1 MGTCQM
7 HSSLSTIGLGSVF
20 FSFFFPS
27 FAFATL
33 SAPLLPALP
42 LQLRYDPGCEALW
55 AADVDWFQVWTL
67 VLKLWL
73 SNGSKWHHW
82 CGSQQ
87 PNRTYIYS
95 NTSKHL
101 EVPRLNWNLGLAFGL
116 AGFPSHQQHL
126 RSLLIGVYVKV
137 PNSQSIFGDIF
148 HHRDPYRILKYWMPK
163 VVFPPPPRSS
173 MSPGPDSQSNLQ
185 TLARYG
191 VLIPGV
197 ARILSKPVWG
207 PPGRIMYEVTRF
219 DTPNFLMASGTS
231 TTKSTSE
238 ELSPKPFTE
247 EPKA

>member
-20 FSFFFPS
+20 FLNCFHHLHLQPS
-27 FAFATL
+27 LRLCSQHFLFNFDMTL
-33 SAPLLPALP
+33 LAKL
-42 LQLRYDPGCEALW
+42 CERLMSIGFKFEHSSWSSGYQMDLNDIIGAGP
-55 AADVDWFQVWTL
+55 
-67 VLKLWL
+67 
-73 SNGSKWHHW
+73 N
-82 CGSQQ
+82 SQIGH
-87 PNRTYIYS
+87 TF

-126 RSLLIGVYVKV
+126 RTLLIGAYVEV